1 MIVRLVAGEAA
12 GLVAAYT
19 RAVRQADR
27 VRALLVAAV
36 LDLHAVLVVPSLTE
50 AGEPVVYLSPLTGPA
65 RARLAQILRSGAGPP
80 VDAGQSV
87 PEVPGTSPTTETGTE
102 GRGL

>member
-1 MIVRLVAGEAA
+1 MIVPLVAREAA

-19 RAVRQADR
+19 RAVTQADR
-27 VRALLVAAV
+27 VRGLLVAAE

-50 AGEPVVYLSPLTGPA
+50 TGEPVVYLNPLTDPA
-65 RARLAQILRSGAGPP
+65 RARLAQILHSGAGPP
-80 VDAGQSV
+80 VDASQSV
-87 PEVPGTSPTTETGTE
+87 PEAPDTSQTTDTE